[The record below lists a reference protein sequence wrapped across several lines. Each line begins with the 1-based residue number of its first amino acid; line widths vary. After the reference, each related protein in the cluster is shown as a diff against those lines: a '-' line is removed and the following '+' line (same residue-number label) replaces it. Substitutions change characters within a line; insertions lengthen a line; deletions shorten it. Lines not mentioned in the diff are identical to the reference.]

1 MIAHSPFTV
10 SHVTVPIGGLG
21 QSAVTLHV
29 GVQTF
34 EVPIGVDAHLQPLA
48 DIGQAVTQSESSVH
62 TCGPIIPSGGGG
74 IIPSGGGGIIPSGGG
89 GIIPSYLQASDPVA
103 VHCSPRSGCA
113 TSSDEQ
119 WMPSPTMKTSTAGK
133 PMR

>member
-1 MIAHSPFTV
+1 MIAHSPFMV
-10 SHVTVPIGGLG
+10 SHITVPIGGLG

-29 GVQTF
+29 GVQNF
-34 EVPIGVDAHLQPLA
+34 EVPIGGDAHLQPLA
-48 DIGQAVTQSESSVH
+48 DIGQAFTQSESSVH
-62 TCGPIIPSGGGG
+62 TCGPIIPSAGGPIIPSGGGP
-74 IIPSGGGGIIPSGGG
+74 IIPSGGGGIMA
-89 GIIPSYLQASDPVA
+89 SYLQALDPVA

-119 WMPSPTMKTSTAGK
+119 CVPSPTKKTSTAGK